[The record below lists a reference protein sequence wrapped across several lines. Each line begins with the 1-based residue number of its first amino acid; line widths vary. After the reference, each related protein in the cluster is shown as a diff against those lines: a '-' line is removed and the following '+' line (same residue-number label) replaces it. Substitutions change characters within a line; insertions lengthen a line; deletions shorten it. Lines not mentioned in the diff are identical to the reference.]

1 MNWSLTTPCT
11 LILGLAIGSTVG
23 LPGTAQSQ
31 TRSSQPPQSAAP
43 SAPTPYQHQ
52 ETWYEFVLR
61 QFNPDDVD
69 YGRWIERERQAFI
82 EARLKNPYFL
92 YSLCTTLVLLSMAV
106 VCAKLRIDHRRA
118 MWITAEMMAD
128 IYNHDAYSRR
138 IAQEAIEKYN
148 THIERCNRAIET
160 EENGGA
166 ASATGSEIEQLKS
179 ELTCVAS
186 ERDMATSERD
196 LAAGRQADQATPFIA
211 RSTCDSAFS
220 LTKASTLTRAPFGS
234 VISIVPASHAAA
246 GGCCT
251 GSGFGGAG
259 TAGSSD
265 AGPSMRPTGMNS
277 TFSGAPIATAAAL
290 CAVRQL

>member
-1 MNWSLTTPCT
+1 MNWRLTTLCT

-31 TRSSQPPQSAAP
+31 TRSSQPQQSAAP
-43 SAPTPYQHQ
+43 SAPAPYQHQ
-52 ETWYEFVLR
+52 ETWYEFALR

-69 YGRWIERERQAFI
+69 YSRWIERQRQVFI

-128 IYNHDAYSRR
+128 IYNQDAYSRR

-148 THIERCNRAIET
+148 THIERCNRAVE
-160 EENGGA
+160 A
-166 ASATGSEIEQLKS
+166 AGQGEAVSTTGSEIEQLRG

-186 ERDMATSERD
+186 ERDTATRERD
-196 LAAGRQADQATPFIA
+196 LAREELRKKSEIMAEMSIRLEA
-211 RSTCDSAFS
+211 
-220 LTKASTLTRAPFGS
+220 LTNKSGASG
-234 VISIVPASHAAA
+234 AAKP
-246 GGCCT
+246 
-251 GSGFGGAG
+251 
-259 TAGSSD
+259 SSD
-265 AGPSMRPTGMNS
+265 LR
-277 TFSGAPIATAAAL
+277 GADAKLVTHINNL
-290 CAVRQL
+290 QEQLYAERNNNRRLRGG